1 MVCLRAFGLTAAAH
15 GMGKRVVTQVMVE
28 SCAELFTAAELAAYK
43 QAAAK
48 ALLEDKPRV
57 VMTGSNMRD
66 SSYNGTFIEGDP
78 EFILALVKRAIAWQ
92 EREEGA
98 DSSIANRSM
107 SHADFSRR
115 PVGW

>member
-1 MVCLRAFGLTAAAH
+1 M
-15 GMGKRVVTQVMVE
+15 TQVMVE
-28 SCAELFTAAELAAYK
+28 ACAELYTAEQLATYKTAAA
-43 QAAAK
+43 Q

-66 SSYNGTFIEGDP
+66 SSYNGTWIEGNP
-78 EFILALVKRAIAWQ
+78 EFILELVKRALAWQ
-92 EREEGA
+92 DLEEGA
-98 DSSIANRSM
+98 DQSIANRSM